1 MILKY
6 QQFILNSTKH
16 KQVLIKIKIN
26 KKIEN
31 SSATLTLLRWYN
43 KLKSTF
49 AMSSSCY
56 SISKLL
62 YRSIFFYT
70 LFTSSPMSSNFTL
83 TYQRNEKQQLVKFYT
98 MHCSCIALNV
108 FFGSKHYCGCTQG
121 RIFISFYYCN
131 SSSIMLLVQCYSN
144 IFSNNSIQLKRLKGV
159 RQK

>member
-31 SSATLTLLRWYN
+31 SSATLTLLRWDN

-108 FFGSKHYCGCTQG
+108 FFLIQSIIVAVPREEY
-121 RIFISFYYCN
+121 SFP
-131 SSSIMLLVQCYSN
+131 STTAIPQALCYW
-144 IFSNNSIQLKRLKGV
+144 FSVIQIYFLIIAFSLRG
-159 RQK
+159 